1 MRTTLFL
8 APADTTRVA
17 EALEEIKH
25 AVWTVE
31 KEVETADITLD
42 HRLEQLTTAVTEMVW
57 GSPPAS
63 VDDRTSKP
71 RTICFA

>member
-1 MRTTLFL
+1 M
-8 APADTTRVA
+8 
-17 EALEEIKH
+17 
-25 AVWTVE
+25 WTVE

-71 RTICFA
+71 RTIYFT